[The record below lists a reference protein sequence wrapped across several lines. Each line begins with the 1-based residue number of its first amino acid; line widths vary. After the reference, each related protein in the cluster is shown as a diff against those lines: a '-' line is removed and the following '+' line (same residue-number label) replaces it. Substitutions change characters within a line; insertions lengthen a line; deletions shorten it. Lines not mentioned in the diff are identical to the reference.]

1 MSRYQSV
8 KFTKVNENVQNL
20 QNSTRTDENIKKL
33 NNCVRAY
40 KNVQKLY
47 KSTKTYKNVQKL
59 HKSTKNLQKPTK
71 NYKNKPVK
79 RNIMIALN
87 MIYYKCQIKHTEKSE
102 HNFNITYVWIFFI
115 FYNIKIHL
123 HTIFSCRSIS
133 VLTLFKNNSKCE
145 KYICILA
152 DGNYLFGNCN
162 DILCNFHQGA

>member
-102 HNFNITYVWIFFI
+102 HNFNITYVWIFLYFI
-115 FYNIKIHL
+115 I
-123 HTIFSCRSIS
+123 
-133 VLTLFKNNSKCE
+133 
-145 KYICILA
+145 
-152 DGNYLFGNCN
+152 
-162 DILCNFHQGA
+162 